1 LKKKIDFL
9 MIYPHPDALAY
20 SQRILLGALRDAG
33 YSVHLANVQTTEG
46 LKSNASMRQSF
57 LEMVECSRMVGIG
70 FMSNVYHD
78 ACYLTEL
85 IKSNM
90 DKHVVWGPPHT
101 TCLSILDLINSVK

>member
-1 LKKKIDFL
+1 MKKQIDFL
-9 MIYPHPDALAY
+9 MIYPHSEVFAY

-33 YSVHLANVQTTEG
+33 YKVHLANVQTTEG
-46 LKSNASMRQSF
+46 LKSNTSMRGSF

-70 FMSNVYHD
+70 FMSRAYHD

-90 DKHVVWGPPHT
+90 DKHVIW
-101 TCLSILDLINSVK
+101 INNRFSFGLK